1 MITLGKADHGEVALT
16 VSALMGLLGG
26 IGLFLLGMS
35 AMTNG
40 LRQGAGSSL
49 RGILARSTATR
60 LRGLAAGFS
69 ITAIAQSSTAVTIA
83 TIGFVNAGLLN
94 LPQAVWVVFGAN
106 LGTTSTSWLISL
118 IGVNVRIDMLA
129 LPAIG
134 IGAMLRLIARE
145 SRTGSLG
152 EALAGFGLFFLGI
165 VILKD
170 TFGTIAETIDMSR
183 FIIPGFAGTLI
194 FVGIGFIITQL
205 TQSSSA
211 SIAIAITAA
220 SGGLFGLETAAAL
233 VIGANLGTTSTA
245 LLATIGATAAA
256 RRVALAHVIFN
267 LIVAGVAI
275 IALPLLIAFATA
287 LSDWTGVDLD
297 GARIGGIDVAAAIAI
312 FHTLVKAIGI
322 LVVWPITTP
331 LVGWLET
338 RFRSGDEDLARPKHL
353 DPTTSAVPDLA
364 LGSIALEIRRLG
376 AVSSDAAR
384 VMLAEA
390 GDARDRARA
399 QGRFEAA
406 DRLIGAIR
414 DFIARLRLSGM
425 APHLANGLT
434 HALRALQHYQNLASL
449 AAQARP
455 TDLARPGLPQAIREA
470 LAAYR
475 DNVVATLSPPAPD
488 EPDSGTGSAQADA
501 ERVESAYQQMKSTLL
516 VSAAQGTIDP
526 MTLDRLVTAID
537 RLRRCGEHAAKAR
550 RRLTLIEKSLNDG
563 RAADTMQETRDTLT
577 E

>member
-49 RGILARSTATR
+49 RGILTRSTATR

-118 IGVNVRIDMLA
+118 VGVNLRIDALA

-134 IGAMLRLIARE
+134 IGAMLRLVARE
-145 SRTGSLG
+145 RRAGSLG

-170 TFGTIAETIDMSR
+170 TFGTIAETIDISR

-220 SGGLFGLETAAAL
+220 SGGLFGLEPAAAL

-245 LLATIGATAAA
+245 LIASIGATAPA

-267 LIVAGVAI
+267 LIVATIAI
-275 IALPLLIAFATA
+275 IALPLLIALTTS
-287 LSDWTGVDLD
+287 LSDWTGADLD

-312 FHTLVKAIGI
+312 FHTLVKAIGV
-322 LVVWPITTP
+322 LVVWPIATP

-338 RFRSGDEDLARPKHL
+338 RYRSADEDLARPRHL
-353 DPTTSAVPDLA
+353 DPTARAVPDLA

-376 AVSSDAAR
+376 TITSDAAR

-390 GDARDRARA
+390 GDLQDRARA
-399 QGRFEAA
+399 QGHFEAA

-425 APHLANGLT
+425 APHLADGLS
-434 HALRALQHYQNLASL
+434 HALRALQHYQILADL

-455 TDLARPGLPQAIREA
+455 TDLSRPGLPPEIRAA

-475 DNVVATLSPPAPD
+475 DNLVATLAGPAAD
-488 EPDSGTGSAQADA
+488 EPECGTGSAQADA
-501 ERVESAYQQMKSTLL
+501 ERVESAYQQMKSALL
-516 VSAAQGTIDP
+516 VSAAQGAIDP
-526 MTLDRLVTAID
+526 ITLDRLVTAID

-550 RRLTLIEKSLNDG
+550 RRLALVEKNLTDG
-563 RAADTMQETRDTLT
+563 GRPPVAQATRDAVA

>member
-134 IGAMLRLIARE
+134 IGAMLRLVARE
-145 SRTGSLG
+145 RRTGSFG

-287 LSDWTGVDLD
+287 LSDWTGADLD

-322 LVVWPITTP
+322 LVVWPIATP

-455 TDLARPGLPQAIREA
+455 TDLARPGLPQAICEA

>member
-1 MITLGKADHGEVALT
+1 MT

-26 IGLFLLGMS
+26 IGLFLLGMG

-134 IGAMLRLIARE
+134 IGALLRLVARE
-145 SRTGSLG
+145 NRAGSFG

-267 LIVAGVAI
+267 LIVATIAI

-287 LSDWTGVDLD
+287 LSDWTGAELD

-322 LVVWPITTP
+322 LVVWPIATP

-390 GDARDRARA
+390 GDPRDRARA

-449 AAQARP
+449 ATQARP
-455 TDLARPGLPQAIREA
+455 TDLSRPGLPQAIREA

-577 E
+577 V

>member
-134 IGAMLRLIARE
+134 IGAMLRLVARE
-145 SRTGSLG
+145 RRAGSLG

-287 LSDWTGVDLD
+287 LSDWTGADLD

-322 LVVWPITTP
+322 LVVWPIATP

-455 TDLARPGLPQAIREA
+455 TDLTRPGLPQAIREA

>member
-1 MITLGKADHGEVALT
+1 MT

-26 IGLFLLGMS
+26 IGLFLIGMS

-49 RGILARSTATR
+49 RGILARSTETR
-60 LRGLAAGFS
+60 IRGLAAGFS

-118 IGVNVRIDMLA
+118 VGVNVRIDALA

-134 IGAMLRLIARE
+134 IGAMLRLVARE
-145 SRTGSLG
+145 KRAGSFG

-170 TFGTIAETIDMSR
+170 TFGDIAETIDISR
-183 FIIPGFAGTLI
+183 FIIPGFPGTLV
-194 FVGIGFIITQL
+194 FVGVGFIITQL

-220 SGGLFGLETAAAL
+220 SGGLFGLETAAAI

-267 LIVAGVAI
+267 LIVATVAI
-275 IALPLLIAFATA
+275 AALPLLIAFATA
-287 LSDWTGVDLD
+287 LSDWTGADLD

-322 LVVWPITTP
+322 LVIWPLATP
-331 LVGWLET
+331 LIGWLGT
-338 RFRSGDEDLARPKHL
+338 RYRSGDEDLARPRHL
-353 DPTTSAVPDLA
+353 DPTTSAIPDLA

-376 AVSSDAAR
+376 TITTGAAR
-384 VMLAEA
+384 MMLAEGA
-390 GDARDRARA
+390 DLRRGARA
-399 QGRFEAA
+399 NGRFEAA
-406 DRLIGAIR
+406 EKLTSAIR
-414 DFIARLRLSGM
+414 NFIARLQLSAM
-425 APHLANGLT
+425 APNLADGLT
-434 HALRALQHYQNLASL
+434 HALRALQHYQSL
-449 AAQARP
+449 AAHAANVRP
-455 TDLARPGLPQAIREA
+455 GDLTRPGLPEATRVA
-470 LAAYR
+470 LAGYR
-475 DNVVATLSPPAPD
+475 DLVVATLNAPAPE
-488 EPDSGTGSAQADA
+488 EPASGAGSAQADA
-501 ERVESAYQQMKSTLL
+501 ERVESAYQQMKSALL
-516 VSAAQGTIDP
+516 VSAAQGAIDP

-550 RRLTLIEKSLNDG
+550 RRLALIEQSLADG
-563 RAADTMQETRDTLT
+563 KRTENAAEALDTVVD
-577 E
+577 

>member
-1 MITLGKADHGEVALT
+1 VALT

-134 IGAMLRLIARE
+134 IGAMLRLVARE
-145 SRTGSLG
+145 RRAGSLG

-170 TFGTIAETIDMSR
+170 TFGTIAETIDISR
-183 FIIPGFAGTLI
+183 FIIPGFAGTLL
-194 FVGIGFIITQL
+194 FVAIGFIITQL

-220 SGGLFGLETAAAL
+220 SGGLFDLETAAAL

-245 LLATIGATAAA
+245 LVATIGATAAA

-267 LIVAGVAI
+267 LIVASVAI
-275 IALPLLIAFATA
+275 VALPLLIALASA
-287 LSDWTGVDLD
+287 LTDWTGAELD
-297 GARIGGIDVAAAIAI
+297 SARIGGIDIAAAIAI
-312 FHTLVKAIGI
+312 FHTLVKGIGI
-322 LVVWPITTP
+322 LMIWPIATP
-331 LVGWLET
+331 LVRWLD
-338 RFRSGDEDLARPKHL
+338 RRYRSEDEDLARPRHL

-364 LGSIALEIRRLG
+364 VGSIALEIRRLG
-376 AVSSDAAR
+376 TIATGAAR
-384 VMLAEA
+384 MMLADGA
-390 GDARDRARA
+390 DPRRATRA
-399 QGRFEAA
+399 NGRFEAV
-406 DRLIGAIR
+406 DRLISAIR
-414 DFIARLRLSGM
+414 SFIGRLRLTTM
-425 APHLANGLT
+425 EPHLANALT
-434 HALRALQHYQNLASL
+434 HALRALQHYHSLTSL
-449 AAQARP
+449 AANARP
-455 TDLARPGLPQAIREA
+455 GDLTRPGLPQAITDA
-470 LAAYR
+470 LTEYR
-475 DNVVATLSPPAPD
+475 DLVVTGLVAPAPD
-488 EPDSGTGSAQADA
+488 EPESGTGSAQADA
-501 ERVESAYQQMKSTLL
+501 ERVESAYQRMKSALL
-516 VSAAQGTIDP
+516 VAAAQGSIDP

-550 RRLTLIEKSLNDG
+550 RRIMLIEKSLAD
-563 RAADTMQETRDTLT
+563 RKMAAVDVEGLDQVVE
-577 E
+577 

>member
-49 RGILARSTATR
+49 RGILTRSTATR

-118 IGVNVRIDMLA
+118 VGVNVRIDALA

-134 IGAMLRLIARE
+134 IGAMLRLVARE
-145 SRTGSLG
+145 RRAGSLG

-170 TFGTIAETIDMSR
+170 TFGNIAETIDISR

-220 SGGLFGLETAAAL
+220 SGGLFGLEPAAAL

-245 LLATIGATAAA
+245 LIASIGATAPA

-267 LIVAGVAI
+267 LIVATIAI
-275 IALPLLIAFATA
+275 IALPLLIALTTS
-287 LSDWTGVDLD
+287 LSDWTGADLD

-312 FHTLVKAIGI
+312 FHTLVKGLGI
-322 LVVWPITTP
+322 LIMWPLAAP
-331 LVGWLET
+331 LVDWLET
-338 RFRSGDEDLARPKHL
+338 RYRSGDEDLGRPRHL
-353 DPTTSAVPDLA
+353 DPTSLAVPDLA
-364 LGSIALEIRRLG
+364 VGSLVLEIRRLG
-376 AVSSDAAR
+376 TIATGAAR
-384 VMLAEA
+384 LMLADGA
-390 GDARDRARA
+390 DSRRASRASRRFDAS
-399 QGRFEAA
+399 EK
-406 DRLIGAIR
+406 LITACD
-414 DFIARLRLSGM
+414 DFIARLQPTSLDRRL
-425 APHLANGLT
+425 ADALT
-434 HALRALQHYQNLASL
+434 HALRALQHYRVLTGLAGSANSGEL
-449 AAQARP
+449 TRS
-455 TDLARPGLPQAIREA
+455 GLSDSMRAELR
-470 LAAYR
+470 AYR
-475 DNVVATLSPPAPD
+475 DLVVATLYGPALDEPKSGEGSPPAD
-488 EPDSGTGSAQADA
+488 AQ
-501 ERVESAYQQMKSTLL
+501 RVENAYQRMKKALL
-516 VSAAQGTIDP
+516 VSAAQGAIDP
-526 MTLDRLVTAID
+526 MELDRLVTTID

-550 RRLTLIEKSLNDG
+550 RRIALIENALANGEAEASEKDDVEMSIS
-563 RAADTMQETRDTLT
+563 
-577 E
+577 

>member
-1 MITLGKADHGEVALT
+1 MNEEVALT

-26 IGLFLLGMS
+26 IGLFLIGMS

-60 LRGLAAGFS
+60 IRGLAAGFS

-94 LPQAVWVVFGAN
+94 LPQAIWVVFGAN

-118 IGVNVRIDMLA
+118 VGVNVRIDALA

-134 IGAMLRLIARE
+134 IGAMLRLVARE
-145 SRTGSLG
+145 RRAGSFG

-165 VILKD
+165 VVLKD
-170 TFGTIAETIDMSR
+170 AFGNIAETIDISR
-183 FIIPGFAGTLI
+183 FIIPGFVGTLV
-194 FVGIGFIITQL
+194 FVAVGFIITQL

-220 SGGLFGLETAAAL
+220 SGGLFGLETAAAI

-256 RRVALAHVIFN
+256 RRVALAHVVFN
-267 LIVAGVAI
+267 LIVATIAI
-275 IALPLLIAFATA
+275 ATLPLLIAFASA
-287 LSDWTGVDLD
+287 LSDWTGADLD
-297 GARIGGIDVAAAIAI
+297 GTRIGGIDVAAAIAI

-322 LVVWPITTP
+322 LVIWPVATP
-331 LVGWLET
+331 LIAWLGT
-338 RFRSGDEDLARPKHL
+338 RYRSEDEDLARPQHL

-364 LGSIALEIRRLG
+364 VGSIALEIRRLG
-376 AVSSDAAR
+376 TITTGAAR
-384 VMLAEA
+384 MMLAEGA
-390 GDARDRARA
+390 DPRRSARA
-399 QGRFEAA
+399 NGRFEAIE
-406 DRLIGAIR
+406 RLIAAIR
-414 DFIARLRLSGM
+414 GFIARLQLAAM
-425 APHLANGLT
+425 TPHLATALS
-434 HALRALQHYQNLASL
+434 HALRALQHYQSL
-449 AAQARP
+449 AAHAANARP
-455 TDLARPGLPQAIREA
+455 GDLSRPGLPQATREA
-470 LAAYR
+470 LIGYR
-475 DNVVATLSPPAPD
+475 DLVVGTLNAPSPD
-488 EPDSGTGSAQADA
+488 EPLSGTGSAQADA
-501 ERVESAYQQMKSTLL
+501 ERVESAYQQMKSALL
-516 VSAAQGTIDP
+516 VSAAQGAIDP

-550 RRLTLIEKSLNDG
+550 RRLALIEQSLADG
-563 RAADTMQETRDTLT
+563 KTGEIPEAALEAA
-577 E
+577 EE

>member
-1 MITLGKADHGEVALT
+1 LT

-26 IGLFLLGMS
+26 IGLFLLGMG

-134 IGAMLRLIARE
+134 IGAMLRLVARE
-145 SRTGSLG
+145 SRAGSFG

-170 TFGTIAETIDMSR
+170 TFGTIAETIDISR

-267 LIVAGVAI
+267 LIVASVAI

-287 LSDWTGVDLD
+287 LSDWTGADLD

-322 LVVWPITTP
+322 LVVWPIATP

-390 GDARDRARA
+390 GDPRDRTRA

-455 TDLARPGLPQAIREA
+455 TDLARHGLPQVIREA

-475 DNVVATLSPPAPD
+475 DNIVATLSPPAPD

-550 RRLTLIEKSLNDG
+550 RRLMLIEKSLKDG
-563 RAADTMQETRDTLT
+563 QVADTIQETRDTLT

>member
-1 MITLGKADHGEVALT
+1 
-16 VSALMGLLGG
+16 MGLLGG

-134 IGAMLRLIARE
+134 IGAMLRLVARE
-145 SRTGSLG
+145 RRTGSFG

-287 LSDWTGVDLD
+287 LSDWTGADLD

-322 LVVWPITTP
+322 LVVWPIATP

-455 TDLARPGLPQAIREA
+455 TDLTRPGLPQAIREA

>member
-134 IGAMLRLIARE
+134 IGAMLRLVARE
-145 SRTGSLG
+145 RRAGSLG

-267 LIVAGVAI
+267 LIVATIAI
-275 IALPLLIAFATA
+275 IALPVLIAIASA
-287 LSDWTGVDLD
+287 LTDWTGAELA
-297 GARIGGIDVAAAIAI
+297 GERIGGIDVAAAIAI
-312 FHTLVKAIGI
+312 FHTLVKGLGI
-322 LVVWPITTP
+322 LVMWPLAAT

-338 RFRSGDEDLARPKHL
+338 RYRSGDEDLGRPRHL
-353 DPTTSAVPDLA
+353 DPTALAIPNLAV
-364 LGSIALEIRRLG
+364 GSLALEIRRLG
-376 AVSSDAAR
+376 TIATGAAR
-384 VMLAEA
+384 SMLAD
-390 GDARDRARA
+390 GVDTRRANRTS
-399 QGRFEAA
+399 GRFEASEK
-406 DRLIGAIR
+406 LIAACG
-414 DFIARLRLSGM
+414 DFIARLQPTSLDRRL
-425 APHLANGLT
+425 ADALT
-434 HALRALQHYQNLASL
+434 HALRALQHYRVLTGLAGNASPGEL
-449 AAQARP
+449 
-455 TDLARPGLPQAIREA
+455 TRPGLAEGIRAE
-470 LAAYR
+470 LVAYR
-475 DNVVATLSPPAPD
+475 DLVVATLHGPAAD
-488 EPDSGTGSAQADA
+488 EVTSGTGSPQADA
-501 ERVESAYQQMKSTLL
+501 ERVESAYQRMKSALL
-516 VSAAQGTIDP
+516 VAAAQGAIDP

-550 RRLTLIEKSLNDG
+550 RRIAQIENALANG
-563 RAADTMQETRDTLT
+563 EAETNEIDDLETSAR
-577 E
+577 